1 MLMGQLIKKISGTG
15 GENLPREV
23 RAAVEQEQDASERL
37 IGWIQLGV
45 VLTFGALWSLAP
57 KPEDFTL
64 GARVVLV
71 PWVLGAYLGFTSLRI
86 WLAYR
91 RQLPAWLLSLS
102 VVVDM
107 VLLLTLIWSFHIQ
120 FEQPPSFYLKAPTFL
135 YVFIFIAL
143 RALRFQARFV
153 MLSGFVAA
161 VGWACMVAYALP
173 DSVITRNYVVYLT
186 SNSILLGAEFDKM
199 LAVLATTAIL
209 ALAILRARAL
219 LIRSIAEQT
228 ARQELTR
235 FFAPEIAE
243 RILASKEQLRPGFG
257 EMRDAAILIADIR
270 GFTKLARRLA
280 PDEVIALLSEYQER
294 LVPVLQRHGGSIDKF
309 LGDGIL
315 ATFGAALPNNT
326 YAADALAAVDGI
338 MEEAVAWARER
349 AARGQEPLSIH
360 VAMTTGRVVFGAV
373 GSKARLEYT
382 VVGDP
387 VNVAAKLDKH
397 CKEEGVCGLATAEAA
412 ALAVAQGYCGFRRG
426 EELRG
431 RRVAD
436 VLEPLDLVVLA

>member
-1 MLMGQLIKKISGTG
+1 MGRLVEKIFGTG
-15 GENLPREV
+15 GKDLPRGV

-37 IGWIQLGV
+37 IGWMQLGL
-45 VLTFGALWSLAP
+45 VLTFGALWTLAP
-57 KPEDFTL
+57 KPEDFTAQ
-64 GARVVLV
+64 ARVVLV

-102 VVVDM
+102 VAADM
-107 VLLLTLIWSFHIQ
+107 ALLLTLIWSFHIQ
-120 FEQPPSFYLKAPTFL
+120 FDQPPSFYLKAPTFL

-143 RALRFQARFV
+143 RALRFEARYV
-153 MLSGFVAA
+153 MLSGFVATL
-161 VGWACMVAYALP
+161 GWVCMVAYALP
-173 DSVITRNYVVYLT
+173 DSAITRNYVVYLT
-186 SNSILLGAEFDKM
+186 SNNILLGAEFDKI
-199 LAVLATTAIL
+199 LAILATTAIL
-209 ALAILRARAL
+209 ALAIVRARAL

-235 FFAPEIAE
+235 FFAPEIADK
-243 RILASKEQLRPGFG
+243 ILASKEQLRSGFG
-257 EMRDAAILIADIR
+257 ELRDAAILIADIR

-280 PDEVIALLSEYQER
+280 PDETIALLSEYQER

-315 ATFGAALPNNT
+315 ATFSAALPSNT
-326 YAADALAAVDGI
+326 YAADALAAVDDI
-338 MEEAVAWARER
+338 LEEALAWASEREAKGR
-349 AARGQEPLSIH
+349 EPLSIH
-360 VAMTTGRVVFGAV
+360 IAMTTGRVVFGAV
-373 GSKARLEYT
+373 GTKSRLEYT
-382 VVGDP
+382 VIGDA

-412 ALAVAQGYCGFRRG
+412 ALAVAQGYSGLRRR

-436 VLEPLDLVVLA
+436 VVEPLDLVVLA